1 MEPLNFDGTAAASL
15 YTRLYLRGAVHRQR
29 HPNAVV
35 RNVSF
40 AVEGFR
46 MALKHLWQTLKRSCV
61 GDHQDYSMGYV
72 ITAENRKVVS
82 GFLLKI
88 STRSSIITRL
98 YNSGALDVGVYQ
110 CGFNSQIGI
119 WQCVCRYAILHSDA
133 FAKAATEG
141 SDETPVKLGNA
152 DVVCSK

>member
-72 ITAENRKVVS
+72 ITAENQKVVS

-110 CGFNSQIGI
+110 CGLIPKQVFGS
-119 WQCVCRYAILHSDA
+119 A
-133 FAKAATEG
+133 FVDMQSYTVMPLQKRQLKG
-141 SDETPVKLGNA
+141 LMKLQ
-152 DVVCSK
+152 